1 LFACTIRVVMHRLRS
16 SPIMGLVTTLL
27 GLSAELLRFLKTAA
41 RSRSSL
47 VAENLFLRKQLAFY
61 HEHEKKPRRL
71 TDAARIALV
80 FWSRWLDW
88 KQALAI
94 VQPETLIRWHR
105 RGFKL
110 FWRWKSKPGRPRL
123 PRNIRELIAQMAQ
136 QNPTWGQGRVAS
148 ELSVKLGIYV
158 SPRTV
163 RAYWPSEP
171 DRRWRRT
178 SSQHW
183 QTFVRNHARSI
194 VASDFLVAVT
204 ARFRVLYVLVVMEV
218 GTRRILHCNVTM
230 HPTAAWSLQQFREAL
245 PGDRQCKF
253 LIHDRDSIFSLSLDR
268 ELEGFGLRV
277 LRTPVRAP
285 QANAYCERL
294 VGTIRRECLDFLIPL
309 SESHL
314 RVMLK
319 EWVRHYNEGRPHMS
333 LGPGLPA
340 DHPNN
345 RDRGLPRWGT
355 MSRHRLPEPCEIREK
370 PVLGGLHH
378 EYSLEK
384 KAA

>member
-16 SPIMGLVTTLL
+16 SPLMGLATTLL
-27 GLSAELLRFLKTAA
+27 GLSAEVLRFLKTAA

-61 HEHEKKPRRL
+61 QEHEKKPRRL

-123 PRNIRELIAQMAQ
+123 PRNIRDLIAQMAE

-148 ELSVKLGIYV
+148 ELSVKIGIYV

-171 DRRWRRT
+171 DRRCRRT
-178 SSQHW
+178 SLQHW

-204 ARFRVLYVLVVMEV
+204 ARFRLLYVLVVMEV

-285 QANAYCERL
+285 QANSYCERL

-340 DHPNN
+340 DHHSNK
-345 RDRGLPRWGT
+345 DRALPRLGT
-355 MSRHRLPEPCEIREK
+355 MNRHRLPKRYEIRKK